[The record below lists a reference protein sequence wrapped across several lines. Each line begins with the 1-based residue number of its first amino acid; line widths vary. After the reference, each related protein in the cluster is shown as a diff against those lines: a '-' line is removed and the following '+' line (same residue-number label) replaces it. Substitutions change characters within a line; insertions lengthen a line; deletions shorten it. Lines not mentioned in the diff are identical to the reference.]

1 MSAFRHIPAIETL
14 LQRDALAGA
23 ISAHGRLAVTEA
35 ARAAA
40 TALRDVLKADDAD
53 APRDADAQAAWI
65 ERHVTQH
72 LATRMTMS
80 LRTVINATGVIL
92 HTNLGRAPIAPA
104 AREHAARIAAG
115 YTNLEFDLDAGER
128 GHRHIHAERLLCAL
142 TGAEAA
148 VVVNNNAGATLLVL
162 AALAQGREVVV
173 SRGELVEIG
182 GGFRVPEVMA
192 QSRAVLREVGT
203 TNRTRV
209 RDYAAAVS
217 DSTAL
222 ILRVHPSNFRID
234 GFTERPELAELVA
247 IGRRHSLPVFEDL
260 GSGWLG
266 LADVETPVALRDE
279 PSVRGSIAAGAD
291 LVAFS
296 GDKLLGGPQAG
307 IIVGRR
313 EIVTQVRQHP
323 LMRALRADKLTY
335 AALEATL
342 ALWMQPQHRTEI
354 PVWRMLTMTQR
365 EIAARTAQLVASL
378 QTVGGLTARIVDGV
392 STTGGGSAPS
402 SQLPTMLLELSVQGQ
417 SAASVG
423 ARLRA
428 GSPPVVARIQDDR
441 VVFDLRT
448 VAPSEDQM
456 LTEAIAAAANLHP

>member
-1 MSAFRHIPAIETL
+1 
-14 LQRDALAGA
+14 
-23 ISAHGRLAVTEA
+23 
-35 ARAAA
+35 
-40 TALRDVLKADDAD
+40 
-53 APRDADAQAAWI
+53 
-65 ERHVTQH
+65 
-72 LATRMTMS
+72 
-80 LRTVINATGVIL
+80 
-92 HTNLGRAPIAPA
+92 
-104 AREHAARIAAG
+104 
-115 YTNLEFDLDAGER
+115 
-128 GHRHIHAERLLCAL
+128 
-142 TGAEAA
+142 
-148 VVVNNNAGATLLVL
+148 
-162 AALAQGREVVV
+162 
-173 SRGELVEIG
+173 
-182 GGFRVPEVMA
+182 
-192 QSRAVLREVGT
+192 VLREVGT